1 MTMDPAFLAFSVVV
15 FGAYTVQTATG
26 FGSTLICVTF
36 GAHLLGLEEVIR
48 LAVPISF
55 LQTGYIVVRHGDGI
69 QWRLLIRRVLPLM
82 AVGMGIAFVLLARVR
97 GSWLGLLFGV
107 IVLALSTRDLHRL
120 RSANPAALDAPISRP
135 ASVAALL
142 SAGIIHGIYASGG
155 PMLVYAIGREGLTKK
170 AFRSTLSMI
179 WIVLNAV
186 LIGRFL
192 LLGAYDRSVVQD
204 LLILLPTVPLGIL
217 AGEWVHHK
225 VDERRFKV
233 AVLSLLIAAAI
244 SLIVRYSPQLF

>member
-1 MTMDPAFLAFSVVV
+1 MTMDPAFLAFLVVV

-107 IVLALSTRDLHRL
+107 IVLALSARDLHRL
-120 RSANPAALDAPISRP
+120 LSANPGALDTPISRP

-170 AFRSTLSMI
+170 AFRSTLSML

-186 LIGRFL
+186 LVGRFL
-192 LLGAYDRSVVQD
+192 LLGAYDRSVVQA
-204 LLILLPTVPLGIL
+204 LLLLLPAVPLGIL

-225 VDERRFKV
+225 VDDRRFKI
-233 AVLSLLIAAAI
+233 AVLCLLIAAAI